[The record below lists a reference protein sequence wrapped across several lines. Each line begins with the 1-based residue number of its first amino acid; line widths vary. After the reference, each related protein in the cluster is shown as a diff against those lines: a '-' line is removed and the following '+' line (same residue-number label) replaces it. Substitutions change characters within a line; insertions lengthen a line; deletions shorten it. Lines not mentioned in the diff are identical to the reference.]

1 MTYDVTKIL
10 ILTKFFS
17 KMLLRQ
23 KNNNLR
29 KDEDLINSIQ
39 KVPE

>member
-23 KNNNLR
+23 K
-29 KDEDLINSIQ
+29 KTTIYEKTKIS
-39 KVPE
+39 